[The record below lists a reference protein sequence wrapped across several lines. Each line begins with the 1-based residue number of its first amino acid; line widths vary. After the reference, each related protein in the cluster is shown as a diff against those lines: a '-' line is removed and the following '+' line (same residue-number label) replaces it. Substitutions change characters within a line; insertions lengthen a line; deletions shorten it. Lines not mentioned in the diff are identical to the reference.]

1 MKLYRVAV
9 ALASLSLLVSSS
21 LAFAGPKVAIVF
33 DKGGKDDKSFNAS
46 AYAGAME
53 AKEKLGATLKY
64 VEAPDANSF
73 EPMLKDFAKKDD
85 VDLIVAIG
93 VSQSDAVKKIAGQY
107 PNKKFLI
114 VDAEVKAPNVSS
126 ALFQEHEG
134 SYLVGAMAALKSK
147 SGVVGF
153 IGGMDIPL
161 IRRFQIGYEAGAKSI
176 NPKTKVIVNYVG
188 VTGDAWH
195 NPAKAKELAL
205 AQISEKADVIFQA
218 AGASGAGLFDAV
230 EEKPGTYAIG
240 VDSNQNWVKSGK
252 VLTSMLKR
260 VDHALFETV
269 SDVAKGKFT
278 PGVRRFGLKD
288 GGIDYAMDSHNASLV
303 TAEMK
308 AKVDAIKADIISG
321 KIKVTDLYEK
331 KK

>member
-1 MKLYRVAV
+1 MKLSPVLASFSLIFLAGA
-9 ALASLSLLVSSS
+9 ALA
-21 LAFAGPKVAIVF
+21 AGPKIAIVF
-33 DKGGKDDKSFNAS
+33 DKGGKDDKSFNSS

-53 AKEKLGATLKY
+53 AKDKLGATIKY

-73 EPMLKDFAKKDD
+73 EPMLKDFAKKAD

-93 VSQSDAVKKIAGQY
+93 VSQSDAVKKISGQF
-107 PNKKFLI
+107 PEKKFLI
-114 VDAEVKAPNVSS
+114 VDAEVKAPNVSC

-134 SYLVGAMAALKSK
+134 AYLVGAMAALKSK

-161 IRRFQIGYEAGAKSI
+161 IRRFQMGYEAGVKKI
-176 NPKTKVIVNYVG
+176 NPKAKVIVNYVG

-205 AQISEKADVIFQA
+205 AQISEKADVIFHA

-230 EEKPGTYAIG
+230 EEKNGVYAIG

-260 VDHALFETV
+260 VDHAIYDTV
-269 SDVAKGKFT
+269 ADLTKGKFT

-288 GGIDYAMDSHNASLV
+288 SGIDYAMDSHNQSLV
-303 TAEMK
+303 TPEMK
-308 AKVDAIKADIISG
+308 TKVDAIKADIIAG
-321 KIKVTDLYEK
+321 KIKVPDFYEK
-331 KK
+331 K